1 MNSAF
6 GCAGERCMAL
16 PVIVVEE
23 EIADRLV
30 AELVRLCRQQKIGPA
45 YDKTTKL
52 GPVVNAEHKKFVT
65 DWIDRGV
72 ESGAELVLDGRNC
85 VVKGYE
91 NGYYVGHTILIMSRP
106 KWKSARGRSSALC
119 CASSGSRALKRVF
132 S

>member
-1 MNSAF
+1 M
-6 GCAGERCMAL
+6 
-16 PVIVVEE
+16 
-23 EIADRLV
+23 
-30 AELVRLCRQQKIGPA
+30 RLCRQQKIGPA

-91 NGYYVGHTILIMSRP
+91 NGYYVGHTI
-106 KWKSARGRSSALC
+106 
-119 CASSGSRALKRVF
+119 
-132 S
+132 